1 MVRTAPTVMHLDL
14 DAFYAA
20 VEQRDKPSLRGK
32 PVVVGGT
39 GWRGVVATASYE
51 ARALGVGSAMPTG
64 MARRRA
70 PHAAYLAPRF
80 AAYQRASG
88 QVMAL
93 VAELSPLV
101 EPLSLDEAYV
111 DLAPTHPG
119 LGAEE
124 ARELAQAFRA
134 RVAAAT
140 GLTVSVGL
148 GTSKLVAKIASDL
161 DKPDGLR
168 VVVAGEEAAVLAPLP
183 VRRLPGVGP
192 VTEERL
198 VRHGYANIGALAAV
212 ELAELVSLVGQ
223 AHGSALHAH
232 ARGLDARAVVAERES
247 KSVSSEE
254 TYATDLTDRRLLAEH
269 VRRLA
274 GRVAERLA
282 RDGLSGRTVTLKV
295 RRYDF
300 TTLARSSTTAHPVDD
315 ARAIAAAAS
324 ALLAGIDVADGVRLL
339 GVGVSGLTEHAQ
351 QDLLAALADGGAPDL
366 PPDEAHAPATA
377 PPAAPSAPSWRPGQ
391 DVVHAG
397 HGPGWVQGSGVGRVT
412 VRFEGPHTPV
422 GPVRWFA
429 VDDPALA
436 PADPPEHDPGAPP
449 PAGPPVGQPAPP
461 PAGQPAGQT
470 AARSP
475 E

>member
-1 MVRTAPTVMHLDL
+1 MAGWAPPTPSSGVARSTPSVLHLDL
-14 DAFYAA
+14 DAFFAA

-51 ARALGVGSAMPTG
+51 ARVHGVGSAMPTS

-80 AAYQRASG
+80 VAYQRASAA
-88 QVMAL
+88 VMEL
-93 VAELSPLV
+93 VAELAGVAALV

-111 DLAPTHPG
+111 DLAPGHSD
-119 LGAEE
+119 LDVDGAR
-124 ARELAQAFRA
+124 ALAAAFRA
-134 RVAAAT
+134 RVVDRT

-168 VVVAGEEAAVLAPLP
+168 VVAPGEEAAVLAPLP

-198 VRHGYANIGALAAV
+198 VRHGWATVGALAR
-212 ELAELVSLVGQ
+212 AELTEVVQLVGQ
-223 AHGSALHAH
+223 AHGTALHAN
-232 ARGLDARAVVAERES
+232 ARGTDPRPVLAERES
-247 KSVSSEE
+247 KSVSAEE
-254 TYATDLTDRRLLAEH
+254 TFSTDVTDRALLAGQ

-274 GRVAERLA
+274 GRVAERLH

-300 TTLARSSTTAHPVDD
+300 TTLGRSSTTAHPVDD
-315 ARAIAAAAS
+315 AREIATAAS

-339 GVGVSGLTEHAQ
+339 GVGVSGLTEYAQ
-351 QDLLAALADGGAPDL
+351 QDLLAGLLDGAG
-366 PPDEAHAPATA
+366 PAG
-377 PPAAPSAPSWRPGQ
+377 PAADVEPTAAPEGPAAEPARSWRPGQ
-391 DVVHAG
+391 DVVHADLG
-397 HGPGWVQGSGVGRVT
+397 AGWVQGSGVGRVT
-412 VRFEGPHTPV
+412 VRLEGPHTPV
-422 GPVRWFA
+422 GPVRSFA
-429 VDDPALA
+429 VDDPALG
-436 PADPPEHDPGAPP
+436 PADPPVWE
-449 PAGPPVGQPAPP
+449 
-461 PAGQPAGQT
+461 
-470 AARSP
+470 RST
-475 E
+475 ED